1 MAGSGHIAALIGR
14 RPLWR
19 RRLVESDYELRLEQ
33 AGRRRGFP
41 LFQRQCRL
49 ELSTG
54 EACAPR
60 L

>member
-1 MAGSGHIAALIGR
+1 MAGSGRIAALIGR
-14 RPLWR
+14 RPLW

-41 LFQRQCRL
+41 LLQRQCRL

-60 L
+60 I